1 MQNNTKN
8 SNIKKRITMILIAS
22 LFLVCGLIAYLTI
35 SSDHKKLENKSGN
48 NEPNTENIANN
59 QNERVNNI
67 LQGVKSEP
75 TKEQKEKSEKKSDK
89 ETTTKEAPPSDKKCV
104 MPCNGEILT
113 DFSIDALVFS
123 QTMDD
128 WRIHTGVDLK
138 GDKGEDIVA
147 IKNGTVQDVY
157 YDEMMG
163 YTVTIKHIDG
173 AISVYSNLENNI
185 PVSSGDKVLSGDV
198 IGKIGTSAIF
208 EGEDEPHLHF
218 EVIKDENHINPIEYI
233 KN

>member
-1 MQNNTKN
+1 MENNTKN
-8 SNIKKRITMILIAS
+8 NNIKKRLVMILIAS
-22 LFLVCGLIAYLTI
+22 LFLVCGLIAYLTV
-35 SSDHKKLENKSGN
+35 SNDYKRLENKPEN
-48 NEPNTENIANN
+48 NEPNNENVVNN
-59 QNERVNNI
+59 HNESVNNI

-75 TKEQKEKSEKKSDK
+75 TDEEKAKIERTPEKKTNKK
-89 ETTTKEAPPSDKKCV
+89 ENTPSDKKCI
-104 MPCNGEILT
+104 MPCNGDILT

-128 WRIHTGVDLK
+128 WRIHPGVDLK
-138 GDKGEDIVA
+138 GEKGEDVVA

-185 PVSSGDKVLSGDV
+185 AVSSGDKVLSGDV
-198 IGKIGTSAIF
+198 IGQIGTSAII

-218 EVIKDENHINPIEYI
+218 EVIKNESHINPIEYI
-233 KN
+233 NG